1 MAVAAFLA
9 PRRLF
14 GLADTAH
21 AHEVVPVRTREGRD
35 APMARNRTNRQ
46 AGFNWPLLLG
56 VITTLFLLWL
66 WWWSAT
72 QGGPG

>member
-1 MAVAAFLA
+1 M
-9 PRRLF
+9 P
-14 GLADTAH
+14 
-21 AHEVVPVRTREGRD
+21 RTRT
-35 APMARNRTNRQ
+35 ARK

-56 VITTLFLLWL
+56 VLTTLFLLWL